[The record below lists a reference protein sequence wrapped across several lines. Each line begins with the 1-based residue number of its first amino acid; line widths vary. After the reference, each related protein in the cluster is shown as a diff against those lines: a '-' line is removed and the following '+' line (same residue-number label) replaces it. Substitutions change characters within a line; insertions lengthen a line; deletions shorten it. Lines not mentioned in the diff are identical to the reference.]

1 MDIRDFCL
9 EISPYSG
16 SMMGGKDFVV
26 RHLNWPNP
34 ADSVICRWEAPEG
47 HSGAHPLVGWVGPQ
61 DPGLG
66 LLA

>member
-1 MDIRDFCL
+1 
-9 EISPYSG
+9 
-16 SMMGGKDFVV
+16 MMGGKDFVV